1 MKIVALGDSTTAGTP
16 NFLSPLEHPPE
27 GKGDVTSQ
35 YAWWLMREHPE
46 WEVLNRGV
54 NGERSDQI
62 RARFERD
69 VAAVSPHVVIIIAGV
84 NDVYQGYPLPHIQE
98 QLQAMYRRALDLG
111 IAVVA
116 GSVLPYNT
124 ARPEQNEEL
133 HELNRWLAALP
144 PPLHFCDTHRAVQ
157 APADPDHLRESPEG
171 LHPTAHGYHR
181 MAVALKAVLSRIR

>member
-1 MKIVALGDSTTAGTP
+1 VKIVALGDSTTAGTP

-35 YAWWLMREHPE
+35 YAYWLMREHPD
-46 WEVLNRGV
+46 WEVLNRGI

-69 VAAVSPHVVIIIAGV
+69 VTAAGPRVVIIIAGV
-84 NDVYQGYPLPHIQE
+84 NDVYQGYPLEHIQE
-98 QLQAMYRRALDLG
+98 NLRAMYARAAELG

-124 ARPEQNEEL
+124 ARAAQNEEL
-133 HELNRWLAALP
+133 HQLNGWLAELP
-144 PPLHFCDTHRAVQ
+144 PPIHFCDTHRAVQ
-157 APADPDHLRESPEG
+157 SPEDPDHLRESPEG

-181 MAVALKAVLSRIR
+181 MAVALKPVLSRIT